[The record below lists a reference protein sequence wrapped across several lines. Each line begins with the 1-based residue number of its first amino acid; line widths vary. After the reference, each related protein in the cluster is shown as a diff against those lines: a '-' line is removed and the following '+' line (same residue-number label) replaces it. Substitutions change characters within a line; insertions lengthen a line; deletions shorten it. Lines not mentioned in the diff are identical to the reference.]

1 MQFLPLVL
9 FIDDVSHFN
18 WGVNYCGVCYF
29 ANSFM
34 NDTNMDSDESDYP
47 FISSCVSIQGFK
59 YRPRCVESVKIADF
73 ESDTEPQ

>member
-1 MQFLPLVL
+1 
-9 FIDDVSHFN
+9 
-18 WGVNYCGVCYF
+18 
-29 ANSFM
+29 M